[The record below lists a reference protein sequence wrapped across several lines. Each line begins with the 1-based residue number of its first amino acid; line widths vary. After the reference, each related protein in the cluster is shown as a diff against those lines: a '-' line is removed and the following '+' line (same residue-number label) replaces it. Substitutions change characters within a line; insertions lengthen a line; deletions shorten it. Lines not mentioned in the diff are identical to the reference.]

1 MEKWSNMRALN
12 QADCL
17 AMWESGQDLHP
28 IDQGLLAVQA
38 AFPETRAESVADWPL
53 GRRNRALAQL
63 YCATFGTKL
72 SGWTSCRRCGEK
84 LEFAA
89 DGKAMAQTALEESD
103 KVVSVLG
110 RSFRLPT
117 SRDLARIAIQAEA
130 DDAAPQLLNLCLV
143 SREAAD
149 GLPTMNWSEE
159 ELELI
164 GERFSQADP
173 LAEILLDFECPVCQ
187 ESFEE
192 PLDLASFFWSELE
205 GHARRL
211 LFDVHTL
218 ASAYGW
224 SEAAIL
230 ALSQQRRNFYLKQV
244 QA

>member
-1 MEKWSNMRALN
+1 MRALN

-17 AMWESGQDLHP
+17 ALWESGQELHP
-28 IDQGLLAVQA
+28 IDQGLLTVQA
-38 AFPETRAESVADWPL
+38 AFPETRGESVADWPL

-63 YCATFGTKL
+63 YCATFGATL
-72 SGWTSCRRCGEK
+72 TGWTSCRQCGEK

-89 DGKAMAQTALEESD
+89 DGRAMAQTVLDERET
-103 KVVSVLG
+103 VVSVSG

-117 SRDLARIAIQAEA
+117 SRDLAHIATQAEVG
-130 DDAAPQLLNLCLV
+130 DAAPQLLNLCLV
-143 SREAAD
+143 SREAKN
-149 GLPTMNWSEE
+149 GLEDAAQAMAWSEA

-164 GERFSQADP
+164 GSRLAQADP
-173 LAEILLDFECPVCQ
+173 LAEILLDFKCPVCQ

-192 PLDLASFFWSELE
+192 ALDLASFFWSELE
-205 GHARRL
+205 GRARRL

-224 SEAAIL
+224 SEAEIL
-230 ALSQQRRNFYLKQV
+230 ALSQPRRNFYLRQV

>member
-1 MEKWSNMRALN
+1 MRALN

-17 AMWESGQDLHP
+17 ALWESGQELHP

-38 AFPETRAESVADWPL
+38 AFPETRGESVADWPL

-63 YCATFGTKL
+63 YCATFGSKL

-89 DGKAMAQTALEESD
+89 DGRAMAQSALDECET
-103 KVVSVLG
+103 VVSVVG

-117 SRDLARIAIQAEA
+117 SRDLACIAIQAKTG
-130 DDAAPQLLNLCLV
+130 DAAPQLLNLCLV
-143 SREAAD
+143 SREAGNDLEDA
-149 GLPTMNWSEE
+149 GAAMEWSEE
-159 ELELI
+159 ELEAI
-164 GERFSQADP
+164 GNRLAQADP
-173 LAEILLDFECPVCQ
+173 LAEILLDFKCPVCQ

-192 PLDLASFFWSELE
+192 ALDLASFFWSELE
-205 GHARRL
+205 GRARRL
-211 LFDVHTL
+211 LFDVHSL

-224 SEAAIL
+224 SEAEIL
-230 ALSQQRRNFYLKQV
+230 ALSQPRRNFYLRQV